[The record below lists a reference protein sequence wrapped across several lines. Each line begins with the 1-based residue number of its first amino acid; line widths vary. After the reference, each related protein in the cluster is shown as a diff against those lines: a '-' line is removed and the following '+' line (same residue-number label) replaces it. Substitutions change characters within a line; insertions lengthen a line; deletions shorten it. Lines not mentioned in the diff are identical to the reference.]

1 MTSSYYE
8 TRGRNLDAPVIG
20 TEEENYGVEAPN
32 MTESVNKQITDQ
44 QKDIDSWAQLLI
56 SQYNHMHAEHSKW
69 PSELLTLADKSY
81 NVKKQWDD
89 YQKKIEPYQRFHR
102 STVEYLNNVRAAK
115 AEQGLEGGWIQ
126 EEDPKVLYNKAAIAV
141 DKEVQGEEENRAN
154 EIEITSEVNAAAAQ
168 PDVSL
173 EEKKEL
179 LQFGTRNSLRFEG
192 LYAAEQNWE
201 VYEAAADST
210 MKVVIPDGKGG
221 WDLKVFNDAST
232 PAEARMIKNAQLYHY
247 LQANG
252 DLAHGRTGMYKQKF
266 VLPLMTKADASVKSQ
281 IEILAKAQEEAGNKI
296 RAQDFRNQIKE
307 NPGIMV
313 DHVNL
318 YSKQLGSVAAA
329 KADAVRI
336 TKQYI
341 KTGEIKRPEVTAMLN
356 YRFEAKD
363 GSNPS
368 IREYWKKETAEILKE
383 LRTVESEQ
391 RTDEENVV
399 KAERERDA
407 HEILAEAR
415 NRKVPYTSDEWF
427 KIIQDY
433 KLRHNIKDD
442 SLLPQELRGYGTQQ
456 AVLDETIERDFYRR
470 KNRGEELTARDLEG
484 ISDPELKAQLLQ
496 KLPQGGVNE
505 DRMKSFI
512 TGAVVQKT
520 KETDLRV
527 DKTLK
532 YRAYMDNAEIAF
544 RRAYATARANGAS
557 HDEAETAAMDV
568 VNRGLGIGP
577 YQQDG
582 DTNWASWG
590 GALQDPSEVTNLG
603 TTKAAIV
610 KDRVGTLNSDKP
622 WQGEEPHI
630 AEALKYLNGDVTSMP
645 SYYRLFPSIKRLPG
659 NVVASPINLM
669 KHRLKVLGLLKND
682 KPLPEDSLPLYL
694 QDLLRKPDPSKTNRV
709 IIEGNGAEVELTNS
723 LEANRL
729 YGTTPEE
736 VVSQL
741 RKNNQIAL
749 QYSSLDSSYSRTV
762 DVPQELNDEFIA
774 QVGDLPPYLQ
784 LNNLAPEVAKA
795 FIGDVLT

>member
-1 MTSSYYE
+1 MTSSYFE
-8 TRGRNLDAPVIG
+8 TMGRESLAPITG
-20 TEEENYGVEAPN
+20 SEEENYGVEAPN
-32 MTESVNKQITDQ
+32 MTKAVNEQITEQ
-44 QKDIDSWAQLLI
+44 QQDIESWANLLI
-56 SQYNHMHAEHSKW
+56 GQYNHMHAEHSKW
-69 PSELLTLADKSY
+69 PSQLLTLADKSY
-81 NVKKQWDD
+81 NVKKQWDA

-102 STVEYLNNVRAAK
+102 STVEYLNNVKAAK
-115 AEQGLEGGWIQ
+115 AEGKEGGWIPEQ
-126 EEDPKVLYNKAAIAV
+126 DPKVLYNKAAIAV
-141 DKEVQGEEENRAN
+141 DKDVQQEEGIKAN
-154 EIEITSEVNAAAAQ
+154 EIEVAGEVNAAAGQ
-168 PDVSL
+168 PGVSF

-192 LYAAEQNWE
+192 LHAATENWE
-201 VYEAAADST
+201 VYEAAANST
-210 MKVVIPDGKGG
+210 MKVVIPDGKGSYI
-221 WDLKVFNDAST
+221 LKVFDDAST

-266 VLPLMTKADASVKSQ
+266 VLPLMVKADASVKTQ
-281 IEILAKAQEEAGNKI
+281 IGILAKIQEEAGNKI

-307 NPGIMV
+307 NPGILV

-318 YSKQLGSVAAA
+318 YSGQLGSVAAA

-336 TKQYI
+336 AKQYI

-356 YRFEAKD
+356 HRFEAKD

-368 IREYWKKETAEILKE
+368 IREYWKKETSEILKS
-383 LRTVESEQ
+383 LRDAESAQ
-391 RTDEENVV
+391 RTDEEDVI
-399 KAERERDA
+399 KAERERDS

-442 SLLPQELRGYGTQQ
+442 SLLPQELRGYGTKQG
-456 AVLDETIERDFYRR
+456 VLDETIRRDFIRR

-484 ISDPELKAQLLQ
+484 ISDPDLKEELLQ
-496 KLPQGGVNE
+496 KLPKGGVNE
-505 DRMKSFI
+505 EQMKSYI

-520 KETDLRV
+520 RETDLRV
-527 DKTLK
+527 DKSLK
-532 YRAYMDNAEIAF
+532 YRAYLDNAEIAF
-544 RRAYATARANGAS
+544 RRTYATAVANGAD
-557 HDEAETAAMDV
+557 HNEATTAAMDA
-568 VNRGLGIGP
+568 VNKGLGIGP
-577 YQQDG
+577 HKVDG

-603 TTKAAIV
+603 TVKAAIL
-610 KDRVGTLNSDKP
+610 KDRVGALNSDKP
-622 WQGEEPHI
+622 WQGEQPHI
-630 AEALKYLNGDVTSMP
+630 AEAIKYLNGDVTSIP

-709 IIEGNGAEVELTNS
+709 IIEGNGVEDWELGLTSS
-723 LEANRL
+723 LKKDKEQI
-729 YGTTPEE
+729 
-736 VVSQL
+736 VSQL

-749 QYSSLDSSYSRTV
+749 QYLSLDSSYSRTV
-762 DVPQELNDEFIA
+762 NVPQELNDEFIA